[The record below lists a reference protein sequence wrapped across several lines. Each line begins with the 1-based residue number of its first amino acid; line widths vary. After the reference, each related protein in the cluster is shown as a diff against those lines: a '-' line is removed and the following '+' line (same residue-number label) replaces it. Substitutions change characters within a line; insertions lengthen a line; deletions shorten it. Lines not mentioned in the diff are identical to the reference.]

1 LTNHRNRA
9 GTGRHRAAQ
18 RSAVA
23 GVTFTALT
31 ALVVGNAGGALAAP
45 GQPGVTAPAQQPG
58 VTSPS
63 QQPGVT
69 TEQTAP
75 PAPVQTWVPAP
86 VEYTAQPAQPLPN
99 WDYDTNEYVP
109 PTYSNNDNY
118 VAPVDYTTIHLPT
131 QLETFTAP
139 IQAPEDK
146 IRFGRY
152 LADRPNWISK
162 ETADKTNGQT
172 AVIEAQVTDFWR
184 STLLIEDTEAARLSA
199 SQVGGAAAGAFAG
212 AAAAAVPAAT
222 FGALLGGTFGG
233 TSAVGLFTPILSP
246 IGVIPAGVVG
256 TATGAGIGAAVFGV
270 PAAIGG
276 AVVGGAGGAL
286 AASAYGA
293 GDLGQPIDF
302 EIPDVD
308 QPAITEQTETTLG
321 QWSASPPV
329 GTAAA
334 DTVRNAVASAPVV
347 DQQIRDAVTSLPG
360 GEGAVAAF
368 DQAVTDFQANTA
380 VPGLPLGM
388 IADAIGAGI
397 PA

>member
-1 LTNHRNRA
+1 MKHFQKPRS
-9 GTGRHRAAQ
+9 GGRHRAP
-18 RSAVA
+18 STTAVA
-23 GVTFTALT
+23 TVSFAAVVVATF
-31 ALVVGNAGGALAAP
+31 GGAGFAVAAP
-45 GQPGVTAPAQQPG
+45 GDQPG
-58 VTSPS
+58 VTSEVPVPS
-63 QQPGVT
+63 QPGVT
-69 TEQTAP
+69 TPAP
-75 PAPVQTWVPAP
+75 SAPEPTPVQTWVPAP
-86 VEYTAQPAQPLPN
+86 VEYQQPAQPLPN
-99 WDYDTNEYVP
+99 WDYNTNEYTP
-109 PTYSNNDNY
+109 QTNSNDNY
-118 VAPVDYTTIHLPT
+118 VAPVDYTSIHLPT

-184 STLLIEDTEAARLSA
+184 STLIIEDTEAARLAA
-199 SQVGGAAAGAFAG
+199 SQVGGAAAGALAG
-212 AAAAAVPAAT
+212 ATAAAVPAAT
-222 FGALLGGTFGG
+222 VGALIGGTIGG
-233 TSAVGLFTPILSP
+233 TSALTLFAPIVTPI
-246 IGVIPAGVVG
+246 GAVPAGVVG
-256 TATGAGIGAAVFGV
+256 TATGAGIGAAVLGV

-302 EIPDVD
+302 EIPDID
-308 QPAITEQTETTLG
+308 QPAITEQTETTLD
-321 QWSASPPV
+321 QWSANPPV

-334 DTVRNAVASAPVV
+334 DAVRNTAAAVPVA

>member
-1 LTNHRNRA
+1 MTNHRNRA

-58 VTSPS
+58 VTTPT

-86 VEYTAQPAQPLPN
+86 VEYQQPAQPLPN
-99 WDYDTNEYVP
+99 WDYDTNQYTP
-109 PTYSNNDNY
+109 PANSNDNY
-118 VAPVDYTTIHLPT
+118 VAPIDYTSIHLPT

-139 IQAPEDK
+139 IQAPEEK
-146 IRFGRY
+146 VRFGRY
-152 LADRPNWISK
+152 IADVPNWMTK

-184 STLLIEDTEAARLSA
+184 STGLETDEAERLA
-199 SQVGGAAAGAFAG
+199 AAQVGGGAAGAFAG
-212 AAAAAVPAAT
+212 FTVAAATAAPLGAAI
-222 FGALLGGTFGG
+222 GGTIGG
-233 TSAVGLFTPILSP
+233 TSALALFSPIVTPI
-246 IGVIPAGVVG
+246 GAVPAGVVG
-256 TATGAGIGAAVFGV
+256 TATGAGLGALVAGGV
-270 PAAIGG
+270 AGTGG
-276 AVVGGAGGAL
+276 AIVGAAGGAL

-308 QPAITEQTETTLG
+308 QPAITAQTETVLD